1 MRTVEAGGAAEV
13 RGLLLDSCQ
22 MCVLFRSFQV
32 ESATKGEPQQI
43 IHKMTNTSQKL
54 NSVLQV
60 SLLLGVENWFG
71 LGLFI

>member
-1 MRTVEAGGAAEV
+1 M
-13 RGLLLDSCQ
+13 
-22 MCVLFRSFQV
+22 
-32 ESATKGEPQQI
+32 
-43 IHKMTNTSQKL
+43 MTDMSQNM